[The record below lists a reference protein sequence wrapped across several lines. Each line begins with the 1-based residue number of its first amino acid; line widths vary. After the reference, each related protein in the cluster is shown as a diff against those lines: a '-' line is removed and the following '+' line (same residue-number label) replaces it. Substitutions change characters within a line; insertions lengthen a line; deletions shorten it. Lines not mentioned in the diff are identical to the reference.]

1 MSTKLGLATH
11 PPGPPLSAADAA
23 AVLAPLGS
31 PTLPPT
37 LLMPAQRW
45 AIAQPWHDAVA
56 PTLGARARL
65 AAAEVARLGAHAGR
79 QALAAAEQ
87 RAEAVRVLIAC
98 SSTLAGTVPTP
109 DAAIAEALGLR
120 GDVIRLPLLG
130 LGCGALGRAMSLG
143 VALLQQTGDAHG
155 VALLVAAET
164 CSVWAPS
171 GECSPADVDAALTLG
186 DGAGALVL
194 GEHAAAAPAVLASR
208 AAHWPGTSAARGAV
222 ITDLGLRHSLSPQQ
236 LRTALRQLPGTVARF
251 LADAG
256 TAPEAID
263 FCVVNP
269 PFGAA
274 VEAAAQL
281 LRADAATRGLAERTW
296 HEAGNT
302 LSAGLAHGLRA
313 LTDAAAPRRGA
324 LGLTLCL
331 SAGMSC
337 ELTLLRWDGR
347 PPVAHDCGPLPH

>member
-1 MSTKLGLATH
+1 
-11 PPGPPLSAADAA
+11 
-23 AVLAPLGS
+23 
-31 PTLPPT
+31 
-37 LLMPAQRW
+37 MPAQRW
-45 AIAQPWHDAVA
+45 AIAQPWRAAVA

-65 AAAEVARLGAHAGR
+65 AAVEVARLGAHAGR

-87 RAEAVRVLIAC
+87 RPAAVRVLIVC

-109 DAAIAEALGLR
+109 DAGIGDALGLR

-143 VALLQQTGDAHG
+143 VALLQQTGDPRG

-171 GECSPADVDAALTLG
+171 GESSPADVDAALTLG

-194 GEHAAAAPAVLASR
+194 GPHGGAGPALLASR

-222 ITDLGLRHSLSPQQ
+222 VTDLGLRHTLSPQH
-236 LRTALRQLPGTVARF
+236 LRAALRHLPGTVSRF

-256 TAPEAID
+256 TAPAALD

-274 VEAAAQL
+274 VEATAQL
-281 LRADAATRGLAERTW
+281 LRDESATRPLAERTW

-313 LTDAAAPRRGA
+313 LTEGAAPRRGA

-337 ELTLLRWDGR
+337 ELTLLRWGDR
-347 PPVAHDCGPLPH
+347 PPVAHDCGPLLH